1 MITGDSARKQYFL
14 VTFICKHIRHHYRLD
29 DGFVLRQ
36 LRNRR
41 TRKCVPTQQQ
51 ERRTNWSAHAVLK
64 LALEF
69 RTDLREMFM
78 QFVKF
83 NAH

>member
-1 MITGDSARKQYFL
+1 MMDLYCASYVIDVLVSAFHKSA
-14 VTFICKHIRHHYRLD
+14 
-29 DGFVLRQ
+29 
-36 LRNRR
+36 
-41 TRKCVPTQQQ
+41 QQQ
-51 ERRTNWSAHAVLK
+51 ERKTNWSAHAVLK